1 MSFGSARPYEK
12 TGRVLFLVFAV
23 LLLAGCPTPPKAPP
37 RVTPLTHSAGNSA
50 AVPQPAAR
58 DSFSESVNVS
68 SDPSFKLP
76 RDLAEPVLPGEP
88 LRIPTGV
95 LPLESWARL
104 CGFYNLRAVP
114 GVTPYSVEMES
125 DHGQL
130 TLITGQQFAKWNGIN
145 IGLGYVPGVRQ
156 GQMVVHSVDVLK
168 NFYPLS
174 LGMFTVSKT
183 NRVLVLDPGHGG
195 SDPGSLSTGKTHEK
209 HLTLDWALRVEKLLA
224 DTSWKVVLTRRDDRE
239 LSRAERVAIADANHA
254 DVFISLH
261 FNSLANGA
269 DESGIETYCL
279 APAGVP
285 SNINRNFEEDVGR
298 VYPNNEFDSE
308 NLLFAARLHQSLIKT
323 TGRRDR
329 GVRRARFMT
338 VLREQRRPAVLIE
351 GGFLSN
357 PTEAN
362 LIFDPAFRQQMA
374 AAVCNALPN

>member
-1 MSFGSARPYEK
+1 MSFGSGRPYEQ

-37 RVTPLTHSAGNSA
+37 RVTSLAGSS
-50 AVPQPAAR
+50 AVPLPER

-68 SDPSFKLP
+68 ADPSFKLP
-76 RDLAEPVLPGEP
+76 RDVADPVLPGEP
-88 LRIPTGV
+88 LQIPTG
-95 LPLESWARL
+95 LLQLESWARL
-104 CGFYNLRAVP
+104 CGFYSVRAVP
-114 GVTPYSVEMES
+114 GVTPYTVEMES
-125 DHGQL
+125 EHGQL
-130 TLITGQQFAKWNGIN
+130 TLVTGQQFAKWNGIN
-145 IGLGYVPGVRQ
+145 IGLGYVPGIRQ
-156 GQMVVHSVDVLK
+156 GQMVVHSVDVRK

-174 LGMFTVSKT
+174 LGVFTVTKT

-209 HLTLDWALRVEKLLA
+209 QLTLDWALRVEKLLA
-224 DTSWKVVLTRRDDRE
+224 NSSWKVVLTRRDDRD
-239 LSRAERVAIADANHA
+239 LSLTERVAIADANHA

-285 SNINRNFEEDVGR
+285 SNINRNFEEDLRR

-338 VLREQRRPAVLIE
+338 VLREQKRPAVLIE

-362 LIFDPAFRQQMA
+362 LIFDPTYRQQMA